1 MKEAPQILFE
11 ERSAWRRWLAE
22 NHATSRGIF
31 VITWRKGSGMP
42 ILSYDAMVEE
52 ALCFG
57 WIDSLP
63 RKLDDQRTMLY
74 FSPRKKGSPWSGL
87 NKDRIIKLEAEG
99 LIEEPGRRLI
109 EAAKLDGSWESY
121 DAAQNLIEPIELA
134 SGLNQH
140 PEARKNWDAFPP
152 SARRGILWI
161 IYSAKTEATK
171 SKRIAETIRLAEKNL
186 RAFSPGLKE

>member
-1 MKEAPQILFE
+1 MKDAPQILFE
-11 ERSAWRRWLAE
+11 ERSAWRKWLAE
-22 NHATSRGIF
+22 NHAASKGIF
-31 VITWRKGSGMP
+31 VITWRKGSGKP
-42 ILSYDAMVEE
+42 ILTYDDMVEE

-87 NKDRIIKLEAEG
+87 NKERIIKLEAEG

-109 EAAKLDGSWESY
+109 EAAKQDGSWESY
-121 DAAQNLIEPIELA
+121 DAAQNLIEPLELA
-134 SGLNQH
+134 EGLDAN

-171 SKRIAETIRLAEKNL
+171 SKRISETIRLAEKNL
-186 RAFSPGLKE
+186 RAFTPGLKE

>member
-1 MKEAPQILFE
+1 MKDAPQILFE
-11 ERSAWRRWLAE
+11 FRPDWRKWLAE
-22 NHATSRGIF
+22 NHAASKGIF
-31 VITWRKGSGMP
+31 VITWRKGAGKP
-42 ILSYDAMVEE
+42 ILSYDDMVEE

-87 NKDRIIKLEAEG
+87 NKERIIKLEAEG

-109 EAAKLDGSWESY
+109 EAAKQDGSWESY
-121 DAAQNLIEPIELA
+121 DAAQNLIEPLELA
-134 SGLNQH
+134 EGLDANSQ
-140 PEARKNWDAFPP
+140 ARKNWDAFPP

-186 RAFSPGLKE
+186 RAFTPGLKE

>member
-1 MKEAPQILFE
+1 MKDAPQILFE
-11 ERSAWRRWLAE
+11 ERSAWRNWLAE
-22 NHATSRGIF
+22 NHASSKGIF
-31 VITWRKGSGMP
+31 VITWRKGAGKP
-42 ILSYDAMVEE
+42 ILSYDDMVEE

-87 NKDRIIKLEAEG
+87 NKERIIKLEAEG

-109 EAAKLDGSWESY
+109 EAAKQDGSWESY
-121 DAAQNLIEPIELA
+121 DAAQNLIEPTELA
-134 SGLNQH
+134 SELDAN
-140 PEARKNWDAFPP
+140 PEARRNWDAFPP

-171 SKRIAETIRLAEKNL
+171 SKRIAETIRQAEKNL
-186 RAFSPGLKE
+186 RAFTPGLKE

>member
-11 ERSAWRRWLAE
+11 ERSVWRKWLTE
-22 NHATSRGIF
+22 NHAASKGIF
-31 VITWRKGSGMP
+31 VITWRKGSGKP
-42 ILSYDAMVEE
+42 ILSYDDMVEE

-87 NKDRIIKLEAEG
+87 NKDRIVKLEAEG

-109 EAAKLDGSWESY
+109 EAAKQDGSWESY
-121 DAAQNLIEPIELA
+121 DAAQNLIEPTELA
-134 SGLNQH
+134 SGLDAN

-161 IYSAKTEATK
+161 IYSAKTAATK

-186 RAFSPGLKE
+186 RAFTPGLKG

>member
-1 MKEAPQILFE
+1 MKDTPQILFE
-11 ERSAWRRWLAE
+11 ERSAWRQWLAE
-22 NHATSRGIF
+22 HHATSRGIF
-31 VITWRKGSGMP
+31 VITWRKGSGKP
-42 ILSYDAMVEE
+42 ILSYDDMVEE

-63 RKLDDQRTMLY
+63 RKLDAQRTMLY

-87 NKDRIIKLEAEG
+87 NKERIIKLEAEG

-109 EAAKLDGSWESY
+109 EAAKADGSWESY
-121 DAAQNLIEPIELA
+121 DAAQNLIEPLELA
-134 SGLNQH
+134 EGLDKS

-161 IYSAKTEATK
+161 IYSSKTEATK

-186 RAFSPGLKE
+186 RAFTPGLKE

>member
-1 MKEAPQILFE
+1 MKDTPQILFE

-22 NHATSRGIF
+22 NHASSRGIF
-31 VITWRKGSGMP
+31 VITWRKGSGKP
-42 ILSYDAMVEE
+42 ILSYDDMVEE

-87 NKDRIIKLEAEG
+87 NKERIIKLEAEG

-109 EAAKLDGSWESY
+109 EAAKLDRSWESY
-121 DAAQNLIEPIELA
+121 DAAQNLIEPLELA
-134 SGLNQH
+134 EGLDKS

-161 IYSAKTEATK
+161 IYSSKTEATK

-186 RAFSPGLKE
+186 RAFTPGLKE